1 MARWQPD
8 SRGRLAQAALELFA
22 EQGYAA
28 TSPAAIAERA
38 GLTERTFYRYFP
50 DRRDVLFGGEDRM
63 RERLVDAVATALP
76 ATSTGEAL
84 RRGLTG
90 LASELQPGRAHAQ
103 KRAQVIFA
111 EPELTERELAKVSAW
126 TTALAQV
133 LTDRNLPPGTAW
145 LAAELAMALFR
156 AAYRLW
162 VTDPG
167 EPDLTILVDRMICE
181 AGPLLTAGGAEHSFM
196 PVGPHAGTRE

>member
-1 MARWQPD
+1 MGRWQPD

-63 RERLVDAVATALP
+63 RERLVGAVATALP
-76 ATSTGEAL
+76 AAGAGEAL
-84 RRGLTG
+84 RRGLLD
-90 LASELQPGRAHAQ
+90 LASEIQPGRARAQ
-103 KRAQVIFA
+103 QRAQVIFA
-111 EPELTERELAKVSAW
+111 EPELAERELAKVSAW

-133 LTDRNLPPGTAW
+133 LANQNLPPGTAW
-145 LAAELAMALFR
+145 LAAELAMAVFR

-167 EPDLTILVDRMICE
+167 EPDLTVIVDRMICA
-181 AGPLLTAGGAEHSFM
+181 AGPLLTSGSAEHSL
-196 PVGPHAGTRE
+196 TRRGAMG